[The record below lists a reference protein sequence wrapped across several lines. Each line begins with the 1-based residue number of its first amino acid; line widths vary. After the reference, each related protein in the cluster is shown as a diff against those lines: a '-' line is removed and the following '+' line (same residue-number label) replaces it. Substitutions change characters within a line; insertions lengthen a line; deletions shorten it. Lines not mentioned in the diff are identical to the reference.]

1 MADRGEAPLS
11 ETAARPRANTR
22 AELALYASVA
32 AGSVIGSVLRW
43 LVGLALP
50 WGALFV
56 NLTGSFAIGLF
67 AGMTAPGG
75 RWFVGPRVRQ
85 FVMTGV
91 CGGYTTFSM
100 FSLETLRMLQQ
111 GKVLVALAYIAL
123 SLFAWLGAVWV
134 GDALALRFN
143 RLKGAKP

>member
-1 MADRGEAPLS
+1 MADQGEASAPD
-11 ETAARPRANTR
+11 TKPRAATTR
-22 AELALYASVA
+22 AELTLYASVA

-50 WGALFV
+50 WGTLFV

-67 AGMTAPGG
+67 AGITAPGG

-111 GKVLVALAYIAL
+111 GKVFAAAGYIAL
-123 SLFAWLGAVWV
+123 SLVAWLGSVWV
-134 GDALALRFN
+134 GDALAIRFN